1 MKDTDVETDT
11 TRELIKAL
19 RKRIVAWQYPPQFQL
34 VEEVLAQEFG
44 VSRSPIRQALT
55 YLAAEGLLE
64 RLPRRGF
71 RVRQLQLRDVEDL
84 YEFRL
89 ALEAQVVR
97 ALAHTSLDE
106 EVLFRLQDVWQNP
119 KALAER
125 SVSELAALDEEF
137 HITLANAHGNVLI
150 IKHLNAINERLFA
163 FREIDFEQSTR
174 IESTCAEHSHVLR
187 AIVSHDAENAV
198 ELIRRN
204 IYSALGNVENAVIQ
218 LVARSYFHFNR

>member
-1 MKDTDVETDT
+1 MRCD
-11 TRELIKAL
+11 AL
-19 RKRIVAWQYPPQFQL
+19 L
-34 VEEVLAQEFG
+34 
-44 VSRSPIRQALT
+44 RQK
-55 YLAAEGLLE
+55 

-89 ALEAQVVR
+89 ALESQVVR
-97 ALAHTSLDE
+97 ALANKSLDE
-106 EVLFRLQDVWQNP
+106 DVLFRLQAIWQDP

-125 SVSELAALDEEF
+125 SVSVLAALDEQF

-150 IKHLNAINERLFA
+150 IKHLSAINERLFA
-163 FREIDFEQSTR
+163 FREIDFEQNAR
-174 IESTCAEHSHVLR
+174 IESTCAEHSQILR
-187 AIVSHDAENAV
+187 AIVSHDAEDAV

-204 IYSALGNVENAVIQ
+204 IYSALGNVENAVIH